1 MNTIKQ
7 KLDPRNDFVFKALFT
22 QGSVESTIARN
33 NLIEAFIGKKVH
45 SSTVVNNEL
54 PITNDEEKAI
64 SLDLHCVLDDKTR
77 VNIEM
82 QFAKTPD
89 SIESRVSHYL
99 MRLASLQ
106 KLKGKN
112 YSEVRDVFVI
122 LISDKTIYDDPEH
135 LAHFRMTSEEGRKI
149 CPELNIIVLEL
160 QKLRK
165 KAILKEDLKLAEKWG
180 LFFSYAHDE
189 SKENV
194 LQQIMENEEGINM
207 ANQVLE
213 GITQEDIDSGI
224 EFLKWQ
230 REYKKSVLIQAAQE
244 EALAKG
250 IEQGLEQGL
259 EKLKI
264 TARNMKAGGISTEQI
279 KEFTGLAEDEY

>member
-1 MNTIKQ
+1 
-7 KLDPRNDFVFKALFT
+7 
-22 QGSVESTIARN
+22 
-33 NLIEAFIGKKVH
+33 
-45 SSTVVNNEL
+45 
-54 PITNDEEKAI
+54 
-64 SLDLHCVLDDKTR
+64 
-77 VNIEM
+77 M

-89 SIESRVSHYL
+89 SIESRISHYL
-99 MRLASLQ
+99 TRLASLQ

-122 LISDKTIYDDPEH
+122 LISDKTLYDDPEH

-160 QKLRK
+160 QKLRN

-189 SKENV
+189 NKKNV
-194 LQQIMENEEGINM
+194 LQQIIENEEGINM

-230 REYKKSVLIQAAQE
+230 REYKRAVIVE
-244 EALAKG
+244 EGRK
-250 IEQGLEQGL
+250 QGLAEG
-259 EKLKI
+259 KI
-264 TARNMKAGGISTEQI
+264 ETARNMKAGGISAEQI
-279 KEFTGLAEDEY
+279 QQFTGLAEDEY